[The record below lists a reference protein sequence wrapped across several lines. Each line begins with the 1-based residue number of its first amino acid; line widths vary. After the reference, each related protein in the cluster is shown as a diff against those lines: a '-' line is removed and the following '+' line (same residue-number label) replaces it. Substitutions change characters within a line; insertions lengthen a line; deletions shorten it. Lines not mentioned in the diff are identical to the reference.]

1 MPKLS
6 RKAVWIITAIACLPV
21 YLLVIYKPDIGRP
34 LGGVAIVV
42 VVLLAVR
49 DARQDRRDA
58 KSATRTGGQPAAPDK
73 PSREAKRRKVREG
86 QFELPKSSMRRPK
99 EPHVLLPVGE
109 SIEVVSME
117 NHAGAIADALKGS
130 SERKVFAELYAS
142 TQKRRRRRQEVVGIR
157 IDDQQVGELSPSFS
171 VHFLPLL
178 ELCEERGLKLFC
190 GGTVSG
196 SKPRGEVVLEA
207 ARLGILSDDWLQEN
221 IYRIPVLPDAERA

>member
-1 MPKLS
+1 MWWLCCSPCVM
-6 RKAVWIITAIACLPV
+6 R
-21 YLLVIYKPDIGRP
+21 GRTVETRSPPRGQAGNP
-34 LGGVAIVV
+34 LH
-42 VVLLAVR
+42 R
-49 DARQDRRDA
+49 TNPPARPNGARSA
-58 KSATRTGGQPAAPDK
+58 KVSLNF
-73 PSREAKRRKVREG
+73 PSLRCA
-86 QFELPKSSMRRPK
+86 
-99 EPHVLLPVGE
+99 
-109 SIEVVSME
+109 
-117 NHAGAIADALKGS
+117 ALKS
-130 SERKVFAELYAS
+130 RMSYCRWERASKLYLWRIMPVPSPMLSKEAQSERS
-142 TQKRRRRRQEVVGIR
+142 SPSCTHRRRSEEDGGKR